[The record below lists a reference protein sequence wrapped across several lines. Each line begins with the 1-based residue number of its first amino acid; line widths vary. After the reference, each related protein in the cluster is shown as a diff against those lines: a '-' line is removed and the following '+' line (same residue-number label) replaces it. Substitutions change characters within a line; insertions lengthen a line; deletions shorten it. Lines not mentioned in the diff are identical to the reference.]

1 MREKIKK
8 SILLL
13 LSAVWVFGF
22 SYQEKYIRELAPDEK
37 NELIEYLQSNW
48 ETPENYIIGKFQDY
62 DIVFVGEAHHIKHD
76 VELIH
81 TLIPMLYKNGVH
93 NLGVEFGCHEYQD
106 KVDSLITADSYD
118 EDLARWLLFKWG
130 SYWPYKEYMDLYKT
144 AWELNRSLSE
154 GAPKF
159 RIVHLDYR
167 VDWTLITE
175 GTPARRLKRVFHKG
189 ERDVHMAGVIFREI
203 VAKGQKALIF
213 AGQQHAATHYYHP
226 RYDFTKKK
234 FLHFNKRVMGHL
246 VYRRMPDKVF
256 NICLHYPWPT
266 LESLTEFNYPVG
278 GVIDTIMKE
287 FEDLRVGFDVRN
299 SPFGKLRDDSAFY
312 SAGRDNFKLSDF
324 CDGYVFQKHIGD
336 YEGCEVDPLFIT
348 EENLQEAIDY
358 LPNPRLKKVFKSPQQ
373 FLVFM
378 RLKVNMK
385 RRFGD
390 FELGE

>member
-8 SILLL
+8 SILILI
-13 LSAVWVFGF
+13 SAVCLFGF
-22 SYQEKYIRELAPDEK
+22 FHQKKIMREISPEEK
-37 NELIEYLQSNW
+37 NELTAYLRSNW
-48 ETPENYIIGKFQDY
+48 KSPENYIIGKFEDY

-81 TLIPMLYKNGVH
+81 TLIPLLYKNGVH
-93 NLGVEFGCHEYQD
+93 NLGIEFGCHEYQD
-106 KVDSLITADSYD
+106 KADSLVTADSYD

-130 SYWPYKEYMDLYKT
+130 SYWPYKEYLDLYKT
-144 AWELNRSLSE
+144 AWALNRSLSE
-154 GAPKF
+154 DAPKF

-175 GTPARRLKRVFHKG
+175 GTPASRLSKVFYKG
-189 ERDVHMAGVIFREI
+189 ERDVHMADVILREI
-203 VAKGQKALIF
+203 VDKGQKALIF
-213 AGQQHAATHYYHP
+213 AGQQHAATHFYHP

-246 VYRRMPDKVF
+246 VYRRMPGRVF

-266 LESLTEFNYPVG
+266 LKSLTEFNYPVG

-287 FEDLRVGFDVRN
+287 FEDKRVGFDVRN

-324 CDGYVFQKHIGD
+324 CDGYVFQKHIAD
-336 YEGCEVDPLFIT
+336 YEGCEVDPLFVT
-348 EENLQEAIDY
+348 EENLKEAIDY
-358 LPNPRLKKVFKSPQQ
+358 LPNPRLKKIFKSPQQ

-378 RLKVNMK
+378 RLKVNTK

-390 FELGE
+390 FELD